1 MWKFTLPQA
10 VSLYT
15 DIDSSY
21 KAMIGRHCSHI
32 FIDNLNQNYCIY
44 GNSKSNF
51 SVLMFIKFRSILNL
65 AHMFH
70 VSYAFSYLQ

>member
-1 MWKFTLPQA
+1 LPQA

-21 KAMIGRHCSHI
+21 KAVIGKHCSHI
-32 FIDNLNQNYCIY
+32 FVNNINQNDCLY

-51 SVLMFIKFRSILNL
+51 SVLMFIKFRTILNL

-70 VSYAFSYLQ
+70 VSNAFNYLQWFT